1 MNKLI
6 RFIAMTLICISAHAQ
21 ETREDWSKRLKQP
34 NLNIEGLTAAM
45 AKGMSQ
51 PKGQKLDQNAISLGS
66 SAVKKNIYIDS
77 QFTSQASEAQIEIVK
92 NMAPKLFN
100 QQVCA
105 TPVMFVLVKEHGVTV
120 SYRWF
125 DQNMKELMVTLVDS
139 KNC

>member
-1 MNKLI
+1 MKNQYLLLVALL
-6 RFIAMTLICISAHAQ
+6 FCFNASAQ

-66 SAVKKNIYIDS
+66 SAVKKNIYIDF
-77 QFTSQASEAQIEIVK
+77 QFTSQAGEAQIELIK
-92 NMAPKLFN
+92 NMMPKMFN

-125 DQNMKELMVTLVDS
+125 DQNMKELLVNIVDS